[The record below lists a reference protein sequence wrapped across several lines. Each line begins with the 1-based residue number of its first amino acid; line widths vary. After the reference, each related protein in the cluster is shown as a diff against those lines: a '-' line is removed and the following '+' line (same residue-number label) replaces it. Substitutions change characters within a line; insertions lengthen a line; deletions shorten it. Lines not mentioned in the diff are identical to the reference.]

1 VVGILLLV
9 IIIYHAKAQA
19 LKFLF
24 KSELEMVMSSSIG
37 SASVLFT
44 VQPVIA
50 VEVIELKSIL
60 LCLLAWCAV

>member
-1 VVGILLLV
+1 MLLV